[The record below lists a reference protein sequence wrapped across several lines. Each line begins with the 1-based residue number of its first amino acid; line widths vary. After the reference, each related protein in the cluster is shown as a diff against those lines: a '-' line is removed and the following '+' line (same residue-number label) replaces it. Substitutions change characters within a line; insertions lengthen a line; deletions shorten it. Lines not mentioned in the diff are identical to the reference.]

1 MGPATADNVSA
12 GNKMTKK
19 ILTGFFLSLLAVTF
33 LGAQSLADL
42 SKKEKERRAALKGK
56 QTIVTNKDLG
66 KTRKKAAMTETLP
79 AEALPAEGAP
89 AGTQAAEA
97 VGEPGQAAPAG
108 TPPADQAPPV
118 PAAEA
123 AQAPSADDQAIERQ
137 KTALQEKWDKAQELV
152 DLLTMKMNALW
163 QQFYS
168 MDDMT
173 AKESVQ
179 LQIGQTYDRLLR
191 AQEEEI
197 AARDELA
204 AFLSSARR

>member
-1 MGPATADNVSA
+1 
-12 GNKMTKK
+12 MTKK

-56 QTIVTNKDLG
+56 QTVVTNKDLG
-66 KTRKKAAMTETLP
+66 KTKKKAAMTETVP
-79 AEALPAEGAP
+79 GEAAPVEGAP
-89 AGTQAAEA
+89 AGTQPAEA
-97 VGEPGQAAPAG
+97 GAEPGQPAS
-108 TPPADQAPPV
+108 ADQAPPV
-118 PAAEA
+118 PAPETGRV
-123 AQAPSADDQAIERQ
+123 PSADDQALERQ

-179 LQIGQTYDRLLR
+179 LQIGQTYDRLLK

-204 AFLSSARR
+204 AFLSSERR